1 MRRSERVRKIFT
13 ASVLFLT
20 VMTACSSYTT
30 IYFLEK
36 KPQVKNTV
44 SSASVYSERRI
55 PRTIAFM
62 GGSSARDMM
71 NDRAAEYMMQ
81 GKFPQAEIL
90 LQSLLSDYPGC
101 AQANNNLG
109 IVYESAG
116 DLMKAFQYLSKACLL
131 EPDNE
136 YYRKNLKSLDT
147 AANEQ

>member
-1 MRRSERVRKIFT
+1 MPKSKSVRKLFT
-13 ASVLFLT
+13 ACMLMLT
-20 VMTACSSYTT
+20 ILSACTSYTT
-30 IYFLEK
+30 IYFLKK
-36 KPQVKNTV
+36 KPQAKNTAA
-44 SSASVYSERRI
+44 SAAVFNERRI

-71 NDRAAEYMMQ
+71 NDKAAEYIVQ

-90 LQSLLSDYPGC
+90 LLSLLSDYPGC

-116 DLMKAFQYLSKACLL
+116 DAAKAFQYLSKACLL

-136 YYRKNLKSLDT
+136 YYRKNLNSLDT
-147 AANEQ
+147 VYEQ